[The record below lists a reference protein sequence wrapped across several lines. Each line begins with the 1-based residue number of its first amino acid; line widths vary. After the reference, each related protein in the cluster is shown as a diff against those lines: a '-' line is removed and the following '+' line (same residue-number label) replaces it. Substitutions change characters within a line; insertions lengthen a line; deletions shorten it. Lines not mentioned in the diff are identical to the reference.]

1 MRPSLLSFNV
11 AELGFTLASSSP
23 AVSDGG
29 SEAREL
35 FLSYCEILSLFC
47 LHLDSS
53 RFGLLLVLNF
63 QYVNVLLFSS
73 PALAGGMTRWRITD
87 SNR

>member
-11 AELGFTLASSSP
+11 AELGFTLASSSAP
-23 AVSDGG
+23 SYGV

-47 LHLDSS
+47 LRLDSFKVRPFA
-53 RFGLLLVLNF
+53 RFELPVCQCAPF
-63 QYVNVLLFSS
+63 F
-73 PALAGGMTRWRITD
+73 ITCP
-87 SNR
+87 

>member
-23 AVSDGG
+23 AASYGG

-35 FLSYCEILSLFC
+35 FLSYCEILSCFAYSLSYQGSAFC
-47 LHLDSS
+47 S
-53 RFGLLLVLNF
+53 F
-63 QYVNVLLFSS
+63 
-73 PALAGGMTRWRITD
+73 
-87 SNR
+87 